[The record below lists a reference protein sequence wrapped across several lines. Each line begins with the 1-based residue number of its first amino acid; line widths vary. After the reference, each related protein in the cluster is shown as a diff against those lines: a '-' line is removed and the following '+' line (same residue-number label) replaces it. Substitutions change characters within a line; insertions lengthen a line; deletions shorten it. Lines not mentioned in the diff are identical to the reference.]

1 MAPILSLRNLEQ
13 YYNTTPALH
22 IQSLDFEPGRIYSLV
37 GPNGC
42 GKSTLLQIL
51 ALLLKPTCG
60 EMIFEDAPV
69 VWNRHGL
76 QQARRRITIVHQ
88 SPYLFDRTVKYNLA
102 YGLKLRGIRG
112 EEQQRRIHETLDLV
126 GLAGFARRRA
136 RELSGGEQQR
146 VALAR
151 ASVNEPAIMLADEPT
166 GNLDT
171 RTGREILD
179 LIKAMNAEGR
189 TFLITTHDRAVAEA
203 VADRIITIVDGA
215 IAHIE
220 QGGTR

>member
-60 EMIFEDAPV
+60 EMIFQGAPV
-69 VWNRHGL
+69 VWNRRGL

-151 ASVNEPAIMLADEPT
+151 ALLLQPRVLLLDEPT
-166 GNLDT
+166 SSMDKASIQSFEALLPPLAE
-171 RTGREILD
+171 TGMTIIQATHSPDQPQRLGSKV
-179 LIKAMNAEGR
+179 LPMAFGR
-189 TFLITTHDRAVAEA
+189 MV
-203 VADRIITIVDGA
+203 
-215 IAHIE
+215 
-220 QGGTR
+220 